1 MILSVT
7 HAVLSVKVSLRDMEN
22 RALVSPESVVEVRVG
37 LLAVG
42 SQPPNL
48 NPDGLASLLD
58 TLVSRNGLLA
68 TYLPVFLE

>member
-1 MILSVT
+1 MILSVA
-7 HAVLSVKVSLRDMEN
+7 HADLSVKVSLRNMEN

-48 NPDGLASLLD
+48 NPDGLASLRD
-58 TLVSRNGLLA
+58 TLVSPNGLLA
-68 TYLPVFLE
+68 TYLPEFLE